1 MYQYNRNP
9 LDEVKD
15 FFRRKSILS
24 TLILINLAVF
34 LTVNVIGL
42 IFWFFQ
48 DNPSTQA
55 SLNPLVYWLSVPA
68 DISVLITRP
77 WSIFTYMFLQQGFFH
92 IFFNMFV
99 LYFGGRIFMEYLS
112 EKKLLSVYIW
122 GGIAGAVL
130 YIMAFNLLP
139 VFQDYVPQSI
149 ALGASASV
157 LAILIAISTYVP
169 NYTVQ
174 LLLFG
179 RVKLKHLAIG
189 LVILDILSIQRGN
202 PGGHIAHIGGALW
215 GFAYIKMLKKG
226 TDMGNW
232 LPSFNLKKFFS
243 YFTKSSAPKYET
255 TSRPGERP
263 MTDDEYN
270 YKKKKQQIKIDEI
283 LEKIS
288 KSGYD
293 SLSKEEK
300 EILFKASNK

>member
-15 FFRRKSILS
+15 FFRKKSILS
-24 TLILINLAVF
+24 NLILINLAVF

-42 IFWFFQ
+42 IIWFFQ
-48 DNPSTQA
+48 DNPS
-55 SLNPLVYWLSVPA
+55 SPGGVNPLVYWLSVPA
-68 DISVLITRP
+68 DISALITRP
-77 WSIFTYMFLQQGFFH
+77 WTIFTYMFLQQGFFH

-122 GGIAGAVL
+122 GGLAGAVL
-130 YIMAFNLLP
+130 YILAFNVFP
-139 VFQDYVPQSI
+139 VFQDYVPRSI

-157 LAILIAISTYVP
+157 LAILVAISTYVP
-169 NYTVQ
+169 NYTVI
-174 LLLFG
+174 LILFG
-179 RVKLKHLAIG
+179 RVKLKYLAIG

-215 GFAYIKMLKKG
+215 GFSYIKLLQKG
-226 TDMGNW
+226 TDMGKW
-232 LPSFNLKKFFS
+232 LPSFNLKKIFS
-243 YFTKSSAPKYET
+243 YFTKSSASKYET
-255 TSRPGERP
+255 TSRPGKRP
-263 MTDDEYN
+263 ITDDEYN
-270 YKKKKQQIKIDEI
+270 YKRKKNQDRIDDI